1 MNSKVTQMHQDI
13 TSKLMDIRTDLG
25 KRINEMQGQV
35 WEQLGKKATQEE
47 VKQIGSESKSE
58 LNSIK
63 QLVNGRSS

>member
-1 MNSKVTQMHQDI
+1 
-13 TSKLMDIRTDLG
+13 MDIRTDLG